1 MACVRVWMLAVAV
14 GAVASVGATA
24 AGRPVKNDIAKAM
37 RDLKQAEVL
46 YSQADYQALEP
57 LTDRLLSYNI
67 IKSPPVYEVYFFK
80 SYVALR
86 KGRLKAADTFLS
98 QFKCMLNVEAGQ
110 TTCKALKVT
119 EPKGLCRKT
128 MCAPRYRA
136 LYETVSAP
144 TRRKIKKYRT
154 LVRDLEAQL
163 GHGVPASGVAN

>member
-1 MACVRVWMLAVAV
+1 MASVRVWMLVAV
-14 GAVASVGATA
+14 LGVVASVGATA
-24 AGRPVKNDIAKAM
+24 AGRPVKNDNAKAL

-46 YSQADYQALEP
+46 YGKADHQALEP
-57 LTDRLLSYNI
+57 LTDRLLTYNI
-67 IKSPPVYEVYFFK
+67 IKAPPVYEVYFFK

-86 KGRLKAADTFLS
+86 KGRLKAADTYLS

-128 MCAPRYRA
+128 MCAERYRA

-144 TRRKIKKYRT
+144 TRKKIQKYRT
-154 LVRDLEAQL
+154 LVRGLEAQL